1 MDLKEAVEYMKSPE
15 FEEKARK
22 YIEEY
27 FREIEECRNK
37 VSSKEYIDWLY
48 NYVSENKSVDD
59 EGALYQ
65 CEGIDKENGSLV
77 SYFLSYVKELAVNQR
92 VMIAN
97 DEECEFYNEEV
108 VVKIKDKYF
117 NIFQMHGQGASTFI
131 YLLDNEPEY
140 AFVKL

>member
-1 MDLKEAVEYMKSPE
+1 MNVKEMKEYMKTPE
-15 FEEKARK
+15 FEEKIRK
-22 YIEEY
+22 HMQEH
-27 FREIEECRNK
+27 FRELEERISK
-37 VSSKEYIDWLY
+37 VSSDEYIDWLY
-48 NYVSENKSVDD
+48 DYLSINKSVDD
-59 EGALYQ
+59 ESALYKY
-65 CEGIDKENGSLV
+65 EGIDKEYGSLV
-77 SYFLSYVKELAVNQR
+77 SYFFGYVKELAKKQR